1 MDVKERIITGYLAQR
16 WYKKA
21 LIITNNDDSYLDR
34 INVLKKV
41 VCSGYL
47 KTESQKGCI
56 FDIEAWPFE
65 HKFFDLIILDQSSL
79 SCSRQMKSL
88 LQQLHFCLADDG
100 KVIVACSGD
109 IRIYKVLS
117 KFLANGFISKKV
129 QLINPTRNIFIDLF
143 KRIVSKNFVAI
154 FKKDNYFIV
163 DGLKVSDLVSE
174 SEKKRVYSG
183 NCVKEIYGDI
193 HKEK

>member
-1 MDVKERIITGYLAQR
+1 MNVKERIITGYLAKR

-21 LIITNNDDSYLDR
+21 LIITNKDHDYLDR

-47 KTESQKGCI
+47 KSEHQKGCV
-56 FDIEAWPFE
+56 FDVEAWPFE
-65 HKFFDLIILDQSSL
+65 HKFFDLIILDQSFL
-79 SCSRQMKSL
+79 SCSKQMRSL

-100 KVIVACSGD
+100 EVIVSCTGD
-109 IRIYKVLS
+109 IRLYKLLS
-117 KFLANGFISKKV
+117 KFLANGFVSKKI
-129 QLINPTRNIFIDLF
+129 QLINPTGNIFIDLF
-143 KRIVSKNFVAI
+143 KRIVSKNFVVI

-163 DGLKVSDLVSE
+163 DGLKVSDLVTE
-174 SEKKRVYSG
+174 SKKKRVYSG

-193 HKEK
+193 HKKK

>member
-1 MDVKERIITGYLAQR
+1 MSVKERIITGYLAKR

-21 LIITNNDDSYLDR
+21 LIITSKDHSYLDR

-47 KTESQKGCI
+47 KTESQKGCV
-56 FDIEAWPFE
+56 FDVEAWPFE
-65 HKFFDLIILDQSSL
+65 HKFFDLIILDQSFL
-79 SCSRQMKSL
+79 SCSKQMKSL

-100 KVIVACSGD
+100 EVIATCSGD
-109 IRIYKVLS
+109 IRLYKLLS
-117 KFLANGFISKKV
+117 KFLANGFVSKKV
-129 QLINPTRNIFIDLF
+129 QLVNPTGNVFIDLF
-143 KRIVSKNFVAI
+143 KRIVSKNFVVI

-174 SEKKRVYSG
+174 SKKKRVYSG

-193 HKEK
+193 HKKK